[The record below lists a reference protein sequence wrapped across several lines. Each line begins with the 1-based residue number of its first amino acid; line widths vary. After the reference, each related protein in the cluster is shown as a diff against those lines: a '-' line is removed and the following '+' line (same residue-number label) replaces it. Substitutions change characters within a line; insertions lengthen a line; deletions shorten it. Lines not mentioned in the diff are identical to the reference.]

1 MLAKVC
7 AVDLRPQ
14 VFAANAI
21 AQTNVARLNVIVIR
35 GDLGPVPAF
44 DLITDLASAVY
55 LWGALLDA
63 MAEYDGAPI
72 GLAAIRALLGG
83 GKPSS

>member
-1 MLAKVC
+1 M
-7 AVDLRPQ
+7 RPQ
-14 VFAANAI
+14 VFAPDAI

-35 GDLGPVPAF
+35 GDLGPVPTY

-63 MAEYDGAPI
+63 MDEYGGAPI
-72 GLAAIRALLGG
+72 GLAAIRSLLDGG
-83 GKPSS
+83 EPSS